1 MHDELTEVD
10 IRKMQD
16 EIDHRICELRPQLNA
31 EVKSARAFGDLS
43 ENYEYKEAKR
53 QRGRN
58 ESRIRYLQNMIKT
71 ARVVSAETKGDGVG
85 LFDRV
90 TLWLPDDEEEMI
102 VRVVTSLRIN
112 ADDGLISRK
121 SPLGEA
127 IFGRKIGETVWVE
140 PNPNVRY
147 QVEIRAIEPGED
159 DESLPIAKY

>member
-1 MHDELTEVD
+1 MHDELTAVD
-10 IRKMQD
+10 MQKMR
-16 EIDHRICELRPQLNA
+16 EELRERE
-31 EVKSARAFGDLS
+31 EVLMPKILEDVKVARSFGDLS

>member
-1 MHDELTEVD
+1 M
-10 IRKMQD
+10 
-16 EIDHRICELRPQLNA
+16 
-31 EVKSARAFGDLS
+31 
-43 ENYEYKEAKR
+43 
-53 QRGRN
+53 
-58 ESRIRYLQNMIKT
+58 
-71 ARVVSAETKGDGVG
+71 G

-147 QVEIRAIEPGED
+147 RVEIRAIEPGED